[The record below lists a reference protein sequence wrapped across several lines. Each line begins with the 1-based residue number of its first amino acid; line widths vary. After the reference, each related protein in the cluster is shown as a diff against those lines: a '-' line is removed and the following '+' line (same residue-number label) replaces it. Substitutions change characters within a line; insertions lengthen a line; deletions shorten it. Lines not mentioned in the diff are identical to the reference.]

1 MTSFLL
7 NHRLLK
13 IVLIVSLALLI
24 FIGAVKQPSYAAIE
38 AVQFDDP
45 VTLQRYQSLIAELRC
60 LVCQNQNLADSDAG
74 LAKDLRRKT
83 AEMLEQGKTDQ
94 EILDYM
100 SDRYGDFVLYR
111 PPFNLGTALIWLG
124 PFVLLLLVG
133 TGLLLSIRRRNQQNA
148 LSGAPTIDQQQ
159 RDEVRAILDNAP
171 DLDVVRPDL
180 DSDKNSDKDS
190 DKDSDQ
196 GSANQSNK

>member
-1 MTSFLL
+1 MTSFTL
-7 NHRLLK
+7 NQRLLK
-13 IVLIVSLALLI
+13 VALITSLALLL
-24 FIGAVKQPSYAAIE
+24 FIGAATQPSYAAIE
-38 AVQFDDP
+38 AVQFEDP
-45 VTLQRYQSLIAELRC
+45 ATLQRYQSLIAELRC

-83 AEMLEQGKTDQ
+83 AEMLQQGKTDQ

-111 PPFNLGTALIWLG
+111 PPLNLSTALIWVG

-133 TGLLLSIRRRNQQNA
+133 TGLLLSIRRRSKQHA
-148 LSGAPTIDQQQ
+148 LNGAPTIDQQQ

-171 DLDVVRPDL
+171 DLDVARPS
-180 DSDKNSDKDS
+180 SDTRKDS
-190 DKDSDQ
+190 EQ
-196 GSANQSNK
+196 GSSNQPNE

>member
-1 MTSFLL
+1 MTF
-7 NHRLLK
+7 K
-13 IVLIVSLALLI
+13 GVFITSLALLI
-24 FIGAVKQPSYAAIE
+24 FIGAVQQPSYAAIE

-45 VTLQRYQSLIAELRC
+45 ATLQRYQSLIAELRC

-100 SDRYGDFVLYR
+100 RDRYGDFVLYR
-111 PPFNLGTALIWLG
+111 PPFNLATALIWVG

-133 TGLLLSIRRRNQQNA
+133 TGLLLSIRRRNKHNA
-148 LSGAPTIDQQQ
+148 LRGAPTIDQQQ
-159 RDEVRAILDNAP
+159 RDEVRAILDSAP
-171 DLDVVRPDL
+171 DLDAAPPNVNSGKGSAL
-180 DSDKNSDKDS
+180 DSDKKP
-190 DKDSDQ
+190 
-196 GSANQSNK
+196 